1 PSRAPRALHRMELR
15 REGDGGRARDGAR
28 HAATPSASQPVDAR
42 AGLRTRGRGTTCPR
56 SPRLPMRMHSGGC
69 GGRTR
74 LPLRGQCRNGC
85 VACCDDGVTG
95 FPFQPLDEDPRATL
109 ELAALYGMDE
119 PGSESTFHPNPPA
132 ATYHPESRL

>member
-1 PSRAPRALHRMELR
+1 MRRPYSLTVAGAVPEWLR
-15 REGDGGRARDGAR
+15 RVRDA
-28 HAATPSASQPVDAR
+28 
-42 AGLRTRGRGTTCPR
+42 
-56 SPRLPMRMHSGGC
+56 
-69 GGRTR
+69 
-74 LPLRGQCRNGC
+74 
-85 VACCDDGVTG
+85 GVTG